1 MNIKD
6 ICIASTA
13 VFIWGSYSVAIKLG
27 LEELPPFLMSSFRV
41 LLPAIFIVP
50 FFRPSKKHLKG
61 ILLLSVGMSVEA
73 ALSFT
78 GMQYIEGGCA
88 TIIYQLVIPF
98 CALLALLFFNDKLTL
113 TQWLGMTISFAG
125 VVMIAGAPSVE
136 HVWAVLLIAGAA
148 FTWSVTNVVVIK
160 KIPAPVSPLM
170 LVGWSALFS
179 FPQLLL
185 VSLLFEKNHI
195 EIIEKASLSAWF
207 TVLYLSIAC
216 FIIAQ
221 ILWYYLIRKYPVTK
235 IIPFLFFEPAIGLL
249 LGYFIL
255 SEPLSWQKVLG
266 CALVISGMILI
277 ELFACKKEKTA

>member
-1 MNIKD
+1 MKILD
-6 ICIASTA
+6 MCLAFLA
-13 VFIWGSYSVAIKLG
+13 VLIWGSFSIAIKLG
-27 LEELPPFLMSSFRV
+27 LEDFPPFLMSTIR
-41 LLPAIFIVP
+41 LLFPIIILAP
-50 FFRPSKKHLKG
+50 FFRPSKKHLIG
-61 ILLLSVGMSVEA
+61 VLLISIGMTIEA
-73 ALSFT
+73 VLAFTAL
-78 GMQYIEGGCA
+78 QYTEGSCS
-88 TIIYQLVIPF
+88 TIVWQLAIPF
-98 CALLALLFFNDKLTL
+98 SALLVMFFFNDKLTL
-113 TQWLGMTISFAG
+113 LQWLGMTVSFAG
-125 VVMIAGAPSVE
+125 VVMIAGAPSINLI
-136 HVWAVLLIAGAA
+136 WPLFMIAGAA
-148 FTWSVTNVVVIK
+148 FTWSLYNVVVIK
-160 KIPAPVSPLM
+160 KIPAPVSPFM
-170 LVGWSALFS
+170 LVGWGALFS
-179 FPQLLL
+179 FPQILL